1 MEPSRAEALS
11 LDVESLIIEAARELE
26 EEGEIELP
34 GEISR
39 ETLLFGKGGL
49 LDSMA
54 LVRLVVAV
62 EQAIED
68 RHEVAVALADEKAMS
83 QTRSPYRTVG
93 TLADYARGLIRGS
106 WSGGSP

>member
-1 MEPSRAEALS
+1 MQQPLRAPAP
-11 LDVESLIIEAARELE
+11 LDLEDLVMEAARELAEQE
-26 EEGEIELP
+26 ELDLP
-34 GEISR
+34 GELTRDSP
-39 ETLLFGKGGL
+39 LFGEGGL

-68 RHEVAVALADEKAMS
+68 ACDVCIALADERAMS

-93 TLADYARGLIRGS
+93 TLADYARSLLPAR
-106 WSGGSP
+106 WNPPSP